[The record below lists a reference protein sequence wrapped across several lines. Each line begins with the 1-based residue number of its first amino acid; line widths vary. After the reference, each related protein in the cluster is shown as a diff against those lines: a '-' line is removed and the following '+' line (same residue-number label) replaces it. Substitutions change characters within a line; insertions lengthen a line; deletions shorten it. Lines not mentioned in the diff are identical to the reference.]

1 MRIRFLNV
9 VFKGRILFR
18 VLSVSAQFCVLIL
31 HVNTNASSAPL
42 PTPSSFLHSF
52 IPSFR
57 AGESLEGARGASR
70 GLASVSRR
78 RACTERGEGPELA
91 VLGLEVRE
99 KDHVAGRPR
108 QKESKTRMTKKRMK
122 FYDGA
127 TDDDTGKWSSC
138 GCLLSFG

>member
-52 IPSFR
+52 IPSFLPSAQVSHLKEHVGPVEDLR
-57 AGESLEGARGASR
+57 VFQDDVHAL
-70 GLASVSRR
+70 SVGRDRNLLCWDLRS
-78 RACTERGEGPELA
+78 
-91 VLGLEVRE
+91 E
-99 KDHVAGRPR
+99 KRITSQVD
-108 QKESKTRMTKKRMK
+108 QDKKRAK
-122 FYDGA
+122 QE
-127 TDDDTGKWSSC
+127 
-138 GCLLSFG
+138 